1 LVLGTVVF
9 GSLITYLIVPQ
20 PRADGKGTERS
31 GWSAVLGLF
40 ASFPV
45 AYIALVIESQ
55 FLKPLFAQL

>member
-1 LVLGTVVF
+1 
-9 GSLITYLIVPQ
+9 
-20 PRADGKGTERS
+20 
-31 GWSAVLGLF
+31 VLGLF

>member
-1 LVLGTVVF
+1 VIF

-20 PRADGKGTERS
+20 PRANGNGTERS
-31 GWSAVLGLF
+31 GWSAVLGFF
-40 ASFPV
+40 ASLPV